1 MVLLR
6 PSMTL
11 VFDLDDRLA
20 QKDTI
25 LELKRCYA
33 YVGVPV
39 MRNHA
44 PETED
49 APLRNTARMIV
60 SMGTKRYL
68 LSTDEGAD
76 ELWEDVFSRWIGNM
90 LHKVGTT
97 MKAFNVRQRKINLPE
112 VVFDRIDIELQGG
125 SFVVALHTNPQSYID
140 FEMHEYVDLAR
151 KLLNDGTLGAA
162 VRVEIPSDESYAEQ
176 CDSEFEQWILEHPE
190 EEQEEDEAA
199 QTEEAEAAEPER
211 ELTREEWLE
220 LDKQAKSY
228 ENTAVPPT
236 DSDELPPIKREEK
249 APEPEPFEFAVDYRI
264 WSVIDAEG
272 TKRSFDS
279 VSLSFIED

>member
-11 VFDLDDRLA
+11 VLDLDERLA

-39 MRNHA
+39 IRNHA
-44 PETED
+44 PEADD

-60 SMGTKRYL
+60 GMGTKRYL

-97 MKAFNVRQRKINLPE
+97 MRAFNVRQRKINLPE

-125 SFVVALHTNPQSYID
+125 SFTVALHTNPQSYID
-140 FEMHEYVDLAR
+140 FEMHEHVDLAR

-176 CDSEFEQWILEHPE
+176 LDSEFEQWSLEHPE
-190 EEQEEDEAA
+190 QEEEQGKAA
-199 QTEEAEAAEPER
+199 QAEEVEEEPEQ

-236 DSDELPPIKREEK
+236 DSNELPPIKREEK
-249 APEPEPFEFAVDYRI
+249 PAEPEPFEFAVDYRI
-264 WSVIDAEG
+264 WSVFDAEG

-279 VSLSFIED
+279 ANLSFIED